1 MFHLSSPASSY
12 PLSTLVVSIFALPVV
27 IVYSLSFSS
36 SPFSIYIRLLSMV
49 DDPPRSRSGALALPP
64 IEVDVEAPAV
74 VVITAGCL
82 FPTVLLN
89 NAFERAT
96 VGENNFKG
104 MLLEEEKLKPH

>member
-64 IEVDVEAPAV
+64 IEVEAPAV

-82 FPTVLLN
+82 PTVLLN

>member
-27 IVYSLSFSS
+27 IVYSLSFIT

-64 IEVDVEAPAV
+64 IEVEAPAV